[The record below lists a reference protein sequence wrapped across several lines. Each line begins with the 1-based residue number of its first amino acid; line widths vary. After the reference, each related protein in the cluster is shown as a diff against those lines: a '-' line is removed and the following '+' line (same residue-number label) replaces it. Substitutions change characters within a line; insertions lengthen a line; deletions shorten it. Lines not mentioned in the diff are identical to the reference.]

1 MSIDTTLPDNPRT
14 TEHDNDHPDGDN
26 QPATDRTA
34 TAADHLWAALH
45 ARPGGTAEEL
55 STDAGIGR
63 STAAKILARWVADGT
78 AVRVP
83 TDGKR
88 SASRFAI
95 PTPDD
100 SAPGDS
106 RDGAATV
113 QGDPHATPP
122 ADPVDVDS
130 VIDAATA
137 PDGDPSGA
145 TDPVRDVDCP
155 KATADDGSDHEPANA
170 GATDRLPGAPDE
182 ARDVEPDTA
191 TTDPTPDPVP
201 TAPEPAHDPSAAA
214 VTSADGADDG
224 GDSTDGTD
232 DGARAVTTD
241 RGPRLAPGALHG
253 MVEDYLRDHPDEE
266 FGPTKIG
273 HELGRSTGAVGN
285 ALERLVTAGYAVRT
299 NDRPKRYALATSA
312 TADPDAAG
320 DSGA

>member
-1 MSIDTTLPDNPRT
+1 MSTDTTLPDNPST

-26 QPATDRTA
+26 QPAADRTA

-83 TDGKR
+83 TDRKR

-100 SAPGDS
+100 RTPHNST
-106 RDGAATV
+106 DGAATV
-113 QGDPHATPP
+113 PSDPHTASQ
-122 ADPVDVDS
+122 ADPPDVDP
-130 VIDAATA
+130 VADAPVAADGEPDRDDDHPEATT
-137 PDGDPSGA
+137 G
-145 TDPVRDVDCP
+145 
-155 KATADDGSDHEPANA
+155 DGSNHEPADA
-170 GATDRLPGAPDE
+170 GATDRSSDAPRE
-182 ARDVEPDTA
+182 SGNVGPDM
-191 TTDPTPDPVP
+191 TTTGPTTPDPVLE
-201 TAPEPAHDPSAAA
+201 APEPDRDPAA
-214 VTSADGADDG
+214 VAGTPADGPDDEDHSTG
-224 GDSTDGTD
+224 GP
-232 DGARAVTTD
+232 RAVTA

-273 HELGRSTGAVGN
+273 HDLARSTGAVGN
-285 ALERLVTAGYAVRT
+285 ALERLVASGYAIRT
-299 NDRPKRYALATSA
+299 KERPKRYALAPAGSTS
-312 TADPDAAG
+312 DDVGPSEDRDA
-320 DSGA
+320 